1 MTPEVALL
9 GLVLAGADLVHHAP
23 ECPVKLERREQAAAA
38 LLRLRPAC
46 PLGRGSTH
54 ASIRALLAQAGP
66 AREAQ
71 VGLGRLAEYPWLST
85 LLAREASAGRGWDPG
100 TGRPYKEHANRY
112 VAALLRGVPEF
123 TVLFD
128 DWLIESVSVEKVL
141 VKPAAELDLPEGAPF
156 PPEARFP
163 WDAQVHVRLRRP

>member
-1 MTPEVALL
+1 MSPEVALL
-9 GLVLAGADLVHHAP
+9 GLVLAGAEAVHHAP
-23 ECPVKLERREQAAAA
+23 ECTVALERLEQATTA
-38 LLRLRPAC
+38 LLRLRPSC
-46 PLGRGSTH
+46 PLGRRSTH

-66 AREAQ
+66 AREAR

-85 LLAREASAGRGWDPG
+85 LLACEASAGRGWDP
-100 TGRPYKEHANRY
+100 TAGRPYKEHANRY

-141 VKPAAELDLPEGAPF
+141 VKPAAELDLPTGAPF
-156 PPEARFP
+156 APEARFP